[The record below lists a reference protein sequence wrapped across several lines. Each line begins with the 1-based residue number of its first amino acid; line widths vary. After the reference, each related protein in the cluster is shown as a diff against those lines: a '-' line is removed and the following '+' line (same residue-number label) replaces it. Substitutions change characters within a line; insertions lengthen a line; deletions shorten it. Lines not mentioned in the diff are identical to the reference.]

1 MLFLIGLVIKMLP
14 ENQITELLED
24 YETKVHTTET
34 FKLNTDENRVY
45 GITDGIDAIKQ
56 AAYKILN
63 TERYKY
69 GMYSW
74 GYGIEL
80 EDLFGMDIDLVIAK
94 LPNRIKEALTQ
105 DDRIIDVTDFEFKKG
120 RNELTVNFVIDT
132 NIGKI
137 EAEKVVSV

>member
-1 MLFLIGLVIKMLP
+1 MLP

-74 GYGIEL
+74 DYGIEL

>member
-1 MLFLIGLVIKMLP
+1 MLP

-24 YETKVHTTET
+24 YETKVRTTET
-34 FKLNTDENRVY
+34 FKLHTNENRVY

-74 GYGIEL
+74 DYGIEL

-120 RNELTVNFVIDT
+120 RNELTVNFVINT
-132 NIGKI
+132 NVGKI

>member
-1 MLFLIGLVIKMLP
+1 MLP

-45 GITDGIDAIKQ
+45 GITNGIDAIKQ

-74 GYGIEL
+74 DYGIEL

-120 RNELTVNFVIDT
+120 RNELTVNFVINT
-132 NIGKI
+132 NVGKI

>member
-1 MLFLIGLVIKMLP
+1 MLP

-34 FKLNTDENRVY
+34 FKLYADENRVY
-45 GITDGIDAIKQ
+45 GITDGVDAIKQ

-74 GYGIEL
+74 DYGIEL

-120 RNELTVNFVIDT
+120 RNELTVNFVINT

>member
-74 GYGIEL
+74 DYGIEL

-105 DDRIIDVTDFEFKKG
+105 DDRIIDVTDFEFKKD

>member
-63 TERYKY
+63 TERYK
-69 GMYSW
+69 
-74 GYGIEL
+74 
-80 EDLFGMDIDLVIAK
+80 
-94 LPNRIKEALTQ
+94 
-105 DDRIIDVTDFEFKKG
+105 
-120 RNELTVNFVIDT
+120 
-132 NIGKI
+132 
-137 EAEKVVSV
+137 

>member
-74 GYGIEL
+74 DYGIEL

-120 RNELTVNFVIDT
+120 RNELTVSFVIDT

>member
-56 AAYKILN
+56 ATYKILN

-74 GYGIEL
+74 DYGIEL

>member
-1 MLFLIGLVIKMLP
+1 
-14 ENQITELLED
+14 
-24 YETKVHTTET
+24 
-34 FKLNTDENRVY
+34 
-45 GITDGIDAIKQ
+45 
-56 AAYKILN
+56 
-63 TERYKY
+63 
-69 GMYSW
+69 MYSW
-74 GYGIEL
+74 DYGIEL

>member
-74 GYGIEL
+74 DYGIEL

>member
-34 FKLNTDENRVY
+34 FKLHVYENRVY

-74 GYGIEL
+74 DYGIEL

-94 LPNRIKEALTQ
+94 LPNMIKEALTQ

-120 RNELTVNFVIDT
+120 RNELTVNFVINT
-132 NIGKI
+132 NVGKI

>member
-45 GITDGIDAIKQ
+45 GITDGVDAIKQ

-69 GMYSW
+69 SMYSW
-74 GYGIEL
+74 DYGIEL

-120 RNELTVNFVIDT
+120 RNELTVNFVINT

>member
-14 ENQITELLED
+14 KNQITELLED
-24 YETKVHTTET
+24 YETKVYTTET
-34 FKLNTDENRVY
+34 FKLHADENRVY
-45 GITDGIDAIKQ
+45 GITDGVDAIKQ

-74 GYGIEL
+74 DYGIEL

-120 RNELTVNFVIDT
+120 RNELTVNFVINT

>member
-1 MLFLIGLVIKMLP
+1 
-14 ENQITELLED
+14 
-24 YETKVHTTET
+24 
-34 FKLNTDENRVY
+34 
-45 GITDGIDAIKQ
+45 
-56 AAYKILN
+56 
-63 TERYKY
+63 
-69 GMYSW
+69 MYSW
-74 GYGIEL
+74 DYGIEL

-105 DDRIIDVTDFEFKKG
+105 DDRIIDVTDFEFKKD